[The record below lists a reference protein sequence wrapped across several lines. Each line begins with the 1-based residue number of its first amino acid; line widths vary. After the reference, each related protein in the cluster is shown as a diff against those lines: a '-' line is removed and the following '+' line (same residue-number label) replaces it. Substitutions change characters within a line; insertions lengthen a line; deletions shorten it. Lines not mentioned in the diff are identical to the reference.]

1 MAKVT
6 TIQSNFNAGELSPPL
21 EGHID
26 LDRYSNGVKTMLNAV
41 PQIEGGARRRSGTRQ
56 ISSTKTL
63 GTTRLI
69 PFVFNKSQAYF
80 VELGN
85 QYARFYSIDGQIQQ
99 DGTPIEIATPWT
111 SDQLFQLE
119 YAQGSDTMFIAHPS
133 TPIKRLVRTL
143 QTSWFLGDAPFD
155 PGPIDEI
162 GVRPAATLNLSATTP
177 GTATATLS
185 ADGFLPSDVGRNIV
199 AGSGIAEVTAVAS
212 TTSATVTIQASFSQS
227 SYAANA
233 WRLDQSPFVAISPS
247 NSGPSDAPVALT
259 ADGDPVTI
267 STYSL
272 TGSTMTMTSNGPHG
286 YNVGDRIVLSGFQ
299 GSGIDGLY
307 TVATVPSP
315 TTFTFTFNGTLV
327 PGGSMGAVY
336 LWGGGQAFRPID
348 VGSYITMNGGL
359 IRLVSYESPS
369 RMYGIIVKELSA
381 PLTAPSNAW
390 SMKSFMWNAIDGYP
404 AAVSLYQQRLYAAG
418 SVAYPER
425 LWASGTG
432 LYFDFTPG
440 TNDSDAF
447 SYEVSS
453 DQVNQ
458 IMHLAS
464 SRILTVLTQGEEFT
478 VDGGSAGAI
487 TPTNINVRSQSIY
500 GSAQARPV
508 RVGNELIFAQ
518 RAAKKVRSMAY
529 DFNTD
534 SFRSQNLTRIA
545 AHATGPGIVDV
556 AFQAEPTPVVWMVRS
571 DGVLVSMTYDR
582 DEGVCGF
589 ARHTTDGLF
598 KAVCCIPGPDGD
610 VLFAVIQRVV
620 NGNTVQYVERF
631 DPTIQTDAAIVGTS
645 DAGGTVWTGLGSL
658 EGKVC
663 DVKADGVYMGQF
675 TVAGGQITLPRPAK
689 KFEIGLHYDSTI
701 VALTPN
707 LSGGLGTSQ
716 GNQQRTGRVILRLL
730 DTIRC
735 LVNGK
740 PMAFREFG
748 EHVLDQAPQP
758 FTGDKDLT
766 EFGWGASSEI
776 TISQDQPYDWYVLA
790 LLRQFTVNTG

>member
-1 MAKVT
+1 
-6 TIQSNFNAGELSPPL
+6 
-21 EGHID
+21 
-26 LDRYSNGVKTMLNAV
+26 
-41 PQIEGGARRRSGTRQ
+41 
-56 ISSTKTL
+56 
-63 GTTRLI
+63 
-69 PFVFNKSQAYF
+69 
-80 VELGN
+80 
-85 QYARFYSIDGQIQQ
+85 
-99 DGTPIEIATPWT
+99 
-111 SDQLFQLE
+111 
-119 YAQGSDTMFIAHPS
+119 
-133 TPIKRLVRTL
+133 
-143 QTSWFLGDAPFD
+143 
-155 PGPIDEI
+155 
-162 GVRPAATLNLSATTP
+162 
-177 GTATATLS
+177 
-185 ADGFLPSDVGRNIV
+185 
-199 AGSGIAEVTAVAS
+199 
-212 TTSATVTIQASFSQS
+212 
-227 SYAANA
+227 
-233 WRLDQSPFVAISPS
+233 
-247 NSGPSDAPVALT
+247 
-259 ADGDPVTI
+259 
-267 STYSL
+267 
-272 TGSTMTMTSNGPHG
+272 
-286 YNVGDRIVLSGFQ
+286 
-299 GSGIDGLY
+299 
-307 TVATVPSP
+307 
-315 TTFTFTFNGTLV
+315 
-327 PGGSMGAVY
+327 
-336 LWGGGQAFRPID
+336 
-348 VGSYITMNGGL
+348 
-359 IRLVSYESPS
+359 
-369 RMYGIIVKELSA
+369 
-381 PLTAPSNAW
+381 
-390 SMKSFMWNAIDGYP
+390 MWNAIDGYP